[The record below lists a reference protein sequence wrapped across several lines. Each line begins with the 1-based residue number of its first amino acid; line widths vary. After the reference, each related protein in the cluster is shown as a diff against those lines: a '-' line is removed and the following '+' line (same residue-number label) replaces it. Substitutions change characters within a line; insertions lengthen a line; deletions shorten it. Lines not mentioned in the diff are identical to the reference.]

1 VELVQAIFGSVIGIG
16 IECSKLKI
24 FSFLYIIYYIENRD
38 GIFKLLLFFSWPR
51 LALKRPENTF
61 LASYNELNKSYQ
73 CFFAL
78 LSFFYALVLFL
89 LFKCFFQHFW

>member
-1 VELVQAIFGSVIGIG
+1 
-16 IECSKLKI
+16 
-24 FSFLYIIYYIENRD
+24 
-38 GIFKLLLFFSWPR
+38 

-78 LSFFYALVLFL
+78 FCFFYALVFFCFL
-89 LFKCFFQHFW
+89 SAFFSIFGKNTVKMTNLSEIFEKNAVF